1 MRFWVG
7 AAVALAL
14 SAMFASS
21 AAAQSLP
28 DTDEVQQ
35 VIERFELARGAGDV
49 DGALAQLADTAVITV
64 QSQSMTRSF
73 SGDAQLRG
81 YMQSI
86 GAHFQT
92 VMRSRPMVQ
101 GRSITWTERD
111 QVGNQSLD
119 TTVVAVVS
127 AGHIVSLIYHDTNP
141 AGTSGRLG
149 ATQATHGQPLQVP
162 SGAWAASL
170 AGLGLGLIGLVF
182 GRPRRKASQSELD
195 GRLLVALRR
204 EHQLDDGEELAA

>member
-1 MRFWVG
+1 MRLWVG
-7 AAVALAL
+7 AAVAVALLAML
-14 SAMFASS
+14 ASS
-21 AAAQSLP
+21 AAAQSMP
-28 DTDEVQQ
+28 ETDEVQQ

-73 SGDAQLRG
+73 SGAAQLRG

-86 GAHFQT
+86 GARFQT

-111 QVGNQSLD
+111 QVGNQPVD

-141 AGTSGRLG
+141 VGTPGRLG
-149 ATQATHGQPLQVP
+149 AQNTRGQPVRQVP

-170 AGLGLGLIGLVF
+170 AVLVLALIGFVF

-204 EHQLDDGEELAA
+204 DHQLDEDEE